1 MQKTI
6 NGITVRVLRGDITEM
21 ETEAIVN
28 AANNMLWMGAGVAG
42 AIKKKG
48 GKEIEEEALSKGPIP
63 VGEAIVTGAGRLKA
77 KYVIHAASM
86 GQDLK
91 TDAKK
96 IASCTLA
103 SLKRAD
109 ELGIKSISF
118 PAIGTGVGGFSIDEA
133 AEVMINTIIDYIKRG
148 TGLQLIQFTLF
159 DEDTKKAFENVLE
172 RVGD

>member
-1 MQKTI
+1 MQRTI
-6 NGITVRVLRGDITEM
+6 NGITIRIVKGDTTEM
-21 ETEAIVN
+21 DTDAIVN

-48 GKEIEEEALSKGPIP
+48 GKEIEEEAMSKGPIP

-77 KYVIHAASM
+77 KYVIHAAGM

-118 PAIGTGVGGFSIDEA
+118 PAIGTGIGGFSIDEA
-133 AEVMINTIIDYIKRG
+133 AEVMIKTIINYIKKG

-159 DEDTKKAFENVLE
+159 DENSMKIFEDVLE
-172 RVGD
+172 RIGG